1 MVNWRLVAGD
11 INRRKAQSAMLV
23 LDIAVTTIAMTLSLA
38 LRHARQP
45 SFTQTRAATRG
56 PDVSATIRAA
66 TGASQPASARF
77 AALSIAPLVRA
88 TAGPFPVAFVRLS
101 SRSVGVPVEAE
112 GRTRRVTAID
122 QPKVVAG
129 TWLRS
134 GGVVLE
140 RGLASALGVRVGD
153 SVDLAGR
160 RFGVA
165 GIAVSAAQ
173 PFYPAQV
180 PGVVWLAPAEVRR
193 LATRSNPL
201 GYVLA
206 LRLANPDSVDSF
218 LSSNAVNTFALD
230 CRRHGV
236 LFEFAPWTF
245 VADHDHKL
253 IALNQKVSFVGSW
266 LLAILATCSI
276 AILVGGRVAEQTRRV
291 GLLKTVGATP
301 LQIAVA
307 LLFQTVLLTLGGALV
322 GLAAGS
328 LLAPSFASTTTGL
341 LGSSA
346 SASIDGADAVLVTAL
361 ALILASAATL
371 LPALRAARATT
382 IRMLIPE
389 IAPPHRARWFATVTR
404 RVRPPLSLALRVATR
419 RTRRA
424 VLNAGGLTISV
435 AMIVA
440 ALTVQHDLQ
449 VNGSGYTQVSP
460 ITGNET
466 ADQADHIL
474 IALSLV
480 LVVLAL
486 ITATFTAWATVVDSR
501 RSSALA
507 RALGATPR
515 DITIAFLAVQLLP
528 ALGAACIGIPAGLV
542 LYSVAGGS
550 LSEAQPPVLWLLSV
564 IPVTLVAVAALTAPI
579 ARRSA
584 HQSVAEV
591 LRTE

>member
-1 MVNWRLVAGD
+1 MMLILV
-11 INRRKAQSAMLV
+11 
-23 LDIAVTTIAMTLSLA
+23 IAATTTAMTLSLA

-45 SFTQTRAATRG
+45 SFTETRVATRG
-56 PDVSATIRAA
+56 PDVSATLHAA
-66 TGASQPASARF
+66 PAGAQPTSAEF
-77 AALSIAPLVRA
+77 ARLSDAPAVRA
-88 TAGPFPVAFVRLS
+88 TAGPFPVAFVHLS
-101 SRSVGVPVEAE
+101 GRGVSVPIEAE
-112 GRTRRVTAID
+112 GRALRLTAID
-122 QPKVVAG
+122 RPKVVSG
-129 TWLRS
+129 TWIRP

-140 RGLASALGVRVGD
+140 RGLASALGVKAGD
-153 SVDLAGR
+153 SVALAGR
-160 RFGVA
+160 RFAVA

-180 PGVVWLAPAEVRR
+180 PGVVWLASAEVRR

-206 LRLANPDSVDSF
+206 LRLVHPGSVDSF
-218 LSSNAVNTFALD
+218 LSSNAVNRFALD
-230 CRRHGV
+230 CRAHRV

-266 LLAILATCSI
+266 LLAILAACSI
-276 AILVGGRVAEQTRRV
+276 ATLVGGRVAEHARRV

-301 LQIAVA
+301 LLIALV
-307 LLFQTVLLTLGGALV
+307 LLSETWLLTLGGAIV

-328 LLAPSFASTTTGL
+328 LLAPAFAGTTTGL

-346 SASIDGADAVLVTAL
+346 SASIDATDAVLVTAL

-371 LPALRAARATT
+371 LPALRAARAST

-389 IAPPHRARWFATVTR
+389 IASPHRRRWLPAATR
-404 RVRPPLSLALRVATR
+404 NLPPPLSLALRVVTR

-424 VLNAGGLTISV
+424 VLNAGGLMVSV

-449 VNGSGYTQVSP
+449 VNGSGYTKVSP
-460 ITGNET
+460 ITGNQN
-466 ADQADHIL
+466 ANQADHIL
-474 IALSLV
+474 IGLSLV

-486 ITATFTAWATVVDSR
+486 ITATFTAWATVVDAR
-501 RSSALA
+501 RSSALT

-515 DITIAFLAVQLLP
+515 DITIAFLAAQLLP
-528 ALGAACIGIPAGLV
+528 ALGAACIGIPAGLA
-542 LYSVAGGS
+542 LYALAGGS
-550 LSEAQPPVLWLLSV
+550 LSEAQPPILWLLSV
-564 IPVTLVAVAALTAPI
+564 IPVTLIAVAALSAPS
-579 ARRSA
+579 ARRNA
-584 HQSVAEV
+584 HRSVAEV
-591 LRTE
+591 LRAE

>member
-1 MVNWRLVAGD
+1 
-11 INRRKAQSAMLV
+11 MLV
-23 LDIAVTTIAMTLSLA
+23 LVIAVTTTALTLSLA
-38 LRHARQP
+38 LRHVRQP
-45 SFTQTRAATRG
+45 SFTQTRTATRG

-77 AALSIAPLVRA
+77 AALSIAPAVRA
-88 TAGPFPVAFVRLS
+88 TAGPFPVAFVHLS

-112 GRTRRVTAID
+112 GRTRRLTAID
-122 QPKVVAG
+122 RPKVVAG
-129 TWLRS
+129 TWIRS
-134 GGVVLE
+134 GGIVLE

-153 SVDLAGR
+153 PVALAGR
-160 RFGVA
+160 RFRVA

-180 PGVVWLAPAEVRR
+180 PGVVWLASAEVRR

-276 AILVGGRVAEQTRRV
+276 AILIGGRVAEQTRRV

-301 LQIAVA
+301 LQIALV
-307 LLFQTVLLTLGGALV
+307 LLSETLLLTLGGALV

-341 LGSSA
+341 LGNSA

-371 LPALRAARATT
+371 LPALRAARAST
-382 IRMLIPE
+382 IRMLIPQ
-389 IAPPHRARWFATVTR
+389 IAPPHRRRWLATATR
-404 RVRPPLSLALRVATR
+404 SVPPPLSLALRVVTR
-419 RTRRA
+419 RTRRV

-460 ITGNET
+460 ITGNQT

-486 ITATFTAWATVVDSR
+486 ITATFTAWATVVDAR

-515 DITIAFLAVQLLP
+515 DITIAFLAAQLLP
-528 ALGAACIGIPAGLV
+528 ALGAACIGIPAGLI
-542 LYSVAGGS
+542 LYALAGGS
-550 LSEAQPPVLWLLSV
+550 LSEAQPPILWLLSV
-564 IPVTLVAVAALTAPI
+564 IPVTLGAVAALSAPS
-579 ARRSA
+579 ARRNA

-591 LRTE
+591 LRAE